1 MLSSKG
7 CLLAVLVVLAA
18 PLRVQSTA
26 LYDYLVALAANEVS
40 TCSRSCNCCTVTP
53 LTVVFLTFTS

>member
-7 CLLAVLVVLAA
+7 CLLTVLVVLAA
-18 PLRVQSTA
+18 PLRVQGTA

-40 TCSRSCNCCTVTP
+40 TCSRSCIGRTVTP
-53 LTVVFLTFTS
+53 LPAWPFTFTC